1 MGTKIEPR
9 PGFLR
14 RAEPAFRVENA
25 TEYGKCRANGR
36 GQQAPGSEA
45 TGSKEARMSQQT
57 ATRHK
62 RGGLYFEDFVVGET
76 VEHRYTR
83 TVTQMDNMLF
93 SNMTLNPQ
101 PLHIDRHFCEQ
112 ETEWGQPLMNS
123 LFTLGLMIG
132 IQVSDMTVG
141 TTIAN
146 LGMTDVKFPHPL
158 FEGDTVHCTTEVIGK
173 RESKSRPGAG
183 IVEFHHRAY
192 NQDNK
197 LVAECRRQAFI
208 RMWPK

>member
-1 MGTKIEPR
+1 MFIAVFDGLLP
-9 PGFLR
+9 
-14 RAEPAFRVENA
+14 AESRTAIGMKRTVND
-25 TEYGKCRANGR
+25 YGKRNLNLRSNGEHKMVD
-36 GQQAPGSEA
+36 SN
-45 TGSKEARMSQQT
+45 TIT
-57 ATRHK
+57 AHRHS
-62 RGGLYFEDFVVGET
+62 RGGLYFEGFEIGSLT
-76 VEHRYTR
+76 EHRYRR

-101 PLHIDRHFCEQ
+101 PLHIDRHFCET
-112 ETEWGQPLMNS
+112 ETDWGQPLMNS
-123 LFTLGLMIG
+123 LFTLGLMVG
-132 IQVSDMTVG
+132 IQVSDMTNG

-158 FEGDTVHCTTEVIGK
+158 FEGDTVHCSTEVIGK

-197 LVAECRRQAFI
+197 LVAECKRQAFI
-208 RMWPK
+208 KMQPK

>member
-1 MGTKIEPR
+1 MT
-9 PGFLR
+9 
-14 RAEPAFRVENA
+14 
-25 TEYGKCRANGR
+25 
-36 GQQAPGSEA
+36 QQEVV
-45 TGSKEARMSQQT
+45 
-57 ATRHK
+57 RHK
-62 RGGLYFEDFVVGET
+62 RGGLYFEDFVPGEV

-132 IQVSDMTVG
+132 MSVSDLTVG

-146 LGMTDVKFPHPL
+146 LGMTEVKFPHPL
-158 FEGDTVHCTTEVIGK
+158 FEGDTVHATTEIIGK
-173 RESKSRPGAG
+173 RESKSRAGAG

-197 LVAECRRQAFI
+197 LVAECRRQAFM
-208 RMWPK
+208 RMRPK

>member
-1 MGTKIEPR
+1 M
-9 PGFLR
+9 
-14 RAEPAFRVENA
+14 
-25 TEYGKCRANGR
+25 
-36 GQQAPGSEA
+36 
-45 TGSKEARMSQQT
+45 QT
-57 ATRHK
+57 AEQRHK
-62 RGGLYFEDFVVGET
+62 RGGLYFEDFEVGKT
-76 VEHRYTR
+76 YEHRYTR

-101 PLHIDRHFCEQ
+101 PLHIDREFCEK

-146 LGMTDVKFPHPL
+146 LGMTDVKFPNPL
-158 FEGDTVHCTTEVIGK
+158 FEGDTVHCSTEVIGK

-183 IVEFHHRAY
+183 IVDLHIRAY

-197 LVAECRRQAFI
+197 LVAECKRQAF
-208 RMWPK
+208 MLMAPK

>member
-1 MGTKIEPR
+1 M
-9 PGFLR
+9 
-14 RAEPAFRVENA
+14 VE
-25 TEYGKCRANGR
+25 TM
-36 GQQAPGSEA
+36 Q
-45 TGSKEARMSQQT
+45 
-57 ATRHK
+57 RHK
-62 RGGLYFEDFVVGET
+62 RGGLYFEDFEVGRTYEPPLS
-76 VEHRYTR
+76 R
-83 TVTQMDNMLF
+83 TVTQMDNMLY

-146 LGMTDVKFPHPL
+146 LGMTDVRFPAPL
-158 FEGDTVHCTTEVIGK
+158 FEGDTVHCTTEVLSK

-183 IVEFHHRAY
+183 IVEFHHKTFK
-192 NQDNK
+192 QDET
-197 LVAECRRQAFI
+197 LVAECKRNAFI
-208 RMWPK
+208 LMRPRA

>member
-1 MGTKIEPR
+1 MSPEWPR
-9 PGFLR
+9 PGS
-14 RAEPAFRVENA
+14 
-25 TEYGKCRANGR
+25 TGR
-36 GQQAPGSEA
+36 
-45 TGSKEARMSQQT
+45 KEARMSQQT
-57 ATRHK
+57 ATRNK

-76 VEHRYTR
+76 VEHRYRR

-112 ETEWGQPLMNS
+112 ETEWSQPLMNS

-132 IQVSDMTVG
+132 IMVNDLTVG

-158 FEGDTVHCTTEVIGK
+158 FEGDTVHVTTEVISK
-173 RESKSRPGAG
+173 RESTSRPGAG

-197 LVAECRRQAFI
+197 LVAECRRQVFM
-208 RMWPK
+208 RMRPR

>member
-1 MGTKIEPR
+1 MT
-9 PGFLR
+9 
-14 RAEPAFRVENA
+14 
-25 TEYGKCRANGR
+25 
-36 GQQAPGSEA
+36 
-45 TGSKEARMSQQT
+45 QQT
-57 ATRHK
+57 AVRHK
-62 RGGLYFEDFVVGET
+62 RGGLYFEDFVPGEV
-76 VEHRYTR
+76 VEHRYSR
-83 TVTQMDNMLF
+83 TVTQM
-93 SNMTLNPQ
+93 
-101 PLHIDRHFCEQ
+101 
-112 ETEWGQPLMNS
+112 
-123 LFTLGLMIG
+123 
-132 IQVSDMTVG
+132 DMTVG

-208 RMWPK
+208 RMRPK